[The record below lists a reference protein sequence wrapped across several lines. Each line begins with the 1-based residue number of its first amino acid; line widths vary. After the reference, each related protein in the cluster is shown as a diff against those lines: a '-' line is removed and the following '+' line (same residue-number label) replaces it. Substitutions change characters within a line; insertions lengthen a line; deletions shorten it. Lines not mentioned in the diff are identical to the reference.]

1 MFRRGGG
8 EEVCVYSVLDYP
20 WVLARRNAWC
30 LFFLRIR
37 RLQIWKLY
45 ANEERVVLHNVFA
58 VSCRYSRVDKTQPS
72 TI

>member
-1 MFRRGGG
+1 MCICCTRLTKGNGWA
-8 EEVCVYSVLDYP
+8 ECIVV
-20 WVLARRNAWC
+20 
-30 LFFLRIR
+30 FFLRIR

-58 VSCRYSRVDKTQPS
+58 VSCRYARVDKTQLG